1 MSKSKKKVKGVDK
14 GMDAI
19 LISGLIFIVF
29 IGLYMVLNSGKFS
42 SQEVE
47 KAAQAEN
54 KTRQEKTVVR
64 KPAVAGSFYPADREE
79 LAGMVDAYLAEAED
93 IRLPNVRALVA
104 PHAGYVYSG
113 KTAAEGFKQLVGR
126 NIDTVIVIAPSHK
139 VRLSGASVL
148 DVTHFETPLGLVK
161 VSSKVSELLVEEGFE
176 NIPAAQSEEHSLEV
190 MLPFL
195 QRVLGDFELIPIVV
209 GNADPAALASVL
221 VDYLDEKTLIVASTD
236 LSHYYPYDEAV
247 KLDSVCTT
255 AIPLLDFEAME
266 ECQACGSL
274 PVKTLMHIAKAK
286 GWVGKLVDYTNSG
299 DTAGDRNRVVGY
311 ASIAFFDG
319 LTPKEEDFLLRLAR
333 ETLEKHYEDGSLP
346 EVDES
351 KLTPQLKKVSG
362 VFVTL
367 NKHGSLRG
375 CVGHIL
381 PQKPLYEAVMENAL
395 SAALRDSRFKPV
407 EKKELSEIHIDI
419 SLLTLPEQLDYD
431 SPSDL
436 LRKLVPGRDGVV
448 LKYGGRQST
457 YLPQVWDQ
465 ILGKEEFLTSLCRKQ
480 GSPGDCW
487 RKDDVSVEVYGAQ
500 VFEE

>member
-1 MSKSKKKVKGVDK
+1 MNKRRKKPEGVDK
-14 GMDAI
+14 GMDVI
-19 LISGLIFIVF
+19 LIFGLIFIVF
-29 IGLYMVLNSGKFS
+29 IGLYMVMNSGKFS
-42 SQEVE
+42 SQEVD

-54 KTRQEKTVVR
+54 KTRQDKMVVR

-79 LAGMVDAYLAEAED
+79 LAGMVDAYLSEAQD
-93 IRLPNVRALVA
+93 IRLPNVKALVA

-126 NIDTVIVIAPSHK
+126 NIDTVIILAPSHK

-161 VSSKVSELLVEEGFE
+161 VSSKVSELLAEEGFE
-176 NIPAAQSEEHSLEV
+176 NIPAAHASEHSLEV

-221 VDYLDEKTLIVASTD
+221 VDYVDEKTLIVASTD

-247 KLDSVCTT
+247 KLDSICTA
-255 AIPLLDFEAME
+255 AIPAIDFDGME
-266 ECQACGSL
+266 QCQACGST

-286 GWVGKLVDYTNSG
+286 GWVGKIVDYANSG
-299 DTAGDRNRVVGY
+299 DTAGDKNQVVGY
-311 ASIAFFDG
+311 ASVAFFEG
-319 LTPKEEDFLLRLAR
+319 LTPQEEDFLLKLAR
-333 ETLEKHYEDGSLP
+333 ETLEKHFEDGSKPL
-346 EVDES
+346 VDES

-362 VFVTL
+362 AFVTL
-367 NKHGSLRG
+367 NKDGSLRG
-375 CVGHIL
+375 CIGHIM
-381 PQKPLYEAVMENAL
+381 PQKPLYEAVIENAL
-395 SAALRDSRFKPV
+395 NAALRDPRFTPV
-407 EKKELSEIHIDI
+407 EKQELSDIHIDI
-419 SLLTLPEQLDYD
+419 SMLTLPEELDYD
-431 SPSDL
+431 GASDL
-436 LRKLVPGRDGVV
+436 LAKLVPGRDGVV
-448 LKYGGRQST
+448 LKYGSRQST

-465 ILGKEEFLTSLCRKQ
+465 IPGKEDFLTSLCNKQ

-487 RKDDVSVEVYGAQ
+487 RKDDVIVDVYRAQ